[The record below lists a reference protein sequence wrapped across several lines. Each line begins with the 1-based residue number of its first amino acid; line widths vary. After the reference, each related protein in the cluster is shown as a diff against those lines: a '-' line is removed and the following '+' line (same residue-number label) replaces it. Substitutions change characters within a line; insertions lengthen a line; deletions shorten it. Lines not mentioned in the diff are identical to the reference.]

1 MLRYIVLILF
11 VCGMIATGFLVR
23 KKIKNENDFMLGGGK
38 LGGWMSAFAYG
49 TTYFSAVV
57 FIGYGGS
64 VSWQYMDRHRQRP
77 YRHAGRMASAGQ
89 AHIPRNACRKR
100 QNHAGIF

>member
-11 VCGMIATGFLVR
+11 VCGMIATGLLVR
-23 KKIKNENDFMLGGGK
+23 KRVKNENDFMLGGGK

-64 VSWQYMDRHRQRP
+64 ISWQYGLSSIWIGIGNALIGTLAAWLLLGKRT
-77 YRHAGRMASAGQ
+77 YLSLI
-89 AHIPRNACRKR
+89 HI
-100 QNHAGIF
+100 